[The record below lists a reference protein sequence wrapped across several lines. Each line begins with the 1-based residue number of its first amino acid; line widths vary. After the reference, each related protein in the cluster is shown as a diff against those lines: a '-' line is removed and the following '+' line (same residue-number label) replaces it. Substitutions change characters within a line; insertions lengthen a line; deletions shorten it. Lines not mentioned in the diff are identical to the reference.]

1 MSGFGLNFG
10 IGYVYKPNRAV
21 IDKKNS
27 PSVVQIFKNIFSLF
41 NFMLMIRRAVKMN
54 ISHCVAKRIGFN
66 IFNILFT

>member
-1 MSGFGLNFG
+1 MYGFGLNFG

-54 ISHCVAKRIGFN
+54 ISH
-66 IFNILFT
+66 